1 MTLALLTIDLQI
13 HTRERL
19 MKSIAEFV
27 QGGISTLAELQDA
40 LQTAMQLEFSTI
52 PPYLCAQWSIDGN
65 GDPSG
70 VAGMIQNIVIQ
81 EMLHFAL
88 AGNMLNA
95 IGFTP
100 SIANPAFIPNYP
112 THTLPGGIRLR
123 HEVGLNPLSHAQLEV
138 FEEIEKPEFP
148 AVALA
153 LTKRPATIGAFY
165 DTIATGFEKVQP
177 AIDAQANFVT
187 ITEMAP
193 PFGPISNPK
202 NGQILTLADAHAA
215 IMRIKQEGEGTRGD
229 PDQPPDDVA
238 NEQAFAHYYVF
249 KEIFE
254 GKKLQQQPSGH
265 WAFNGPAI
273 TFPSVFAFAR
283 PTVAPDP
290 STAFNHQLAALLT
303 ALQTCWTAG
312 AQPNFGD
319 MDNLQAAGV
328 ALIQQGIQPEFVWPA
343 SAPA

>member
-1 MTLALLTIDLQI
+1 
-13 HTRERL
+13 

-123 HEVGLNPLSHAQLEV
+123 HEAGLNPLSHAQLEV

-202 NGQILTLADAHAA
+202 NGQILTLADAPLSSYHPTLTIRAC
-215 IMRIKQEGEGTRGD
+215 GEVERGVGTDFR
-229 PDQPPDDVA
+229 
-238 NEQAFAHYYVF
+238 
-249 KEIFE
+249 
-254 GKKLQQQPSGH
+254 
-265 WAFNGPAI
+265 
-273 TFPSVFAFAR
+273 R
-283 PTVAPDP
+283 PRHRPHPV
-290 STAFNHQLAALLT
+290 LAA
-303 ALQTCWTAG
+303 WG
-312 AQPNFGD
+312 
-319 MDNLQAAGV
+319 
-328 ALIQQGIQPEFVWPA
+328 A
-343 SAPA
+343 SAQRSLALGGS